1 MSKKACPH
9 FLAYTFLHWLVAV
22 VLTGA
27 GTQVNLIPV
36 ENKGVSFLT
45 FIALLVVGS
54 IQIIL
59 PPGIPKY
66 LLFGTFILIL
76 SQMLR
81 PLEEQLEE
89 KGLLTE
95 VIVMASGVF
104 VPMVALGFYDKFNI
118 LPWYWYLSIS
128 LIGLLLARLILIG
141 LAMTGYYDD
150 KQIRT
155 GSKVISSFAIALFAL
170 LTTFDINLI
179 RAKAK
184 ACKENP
190 DYVDASMG
198 IFLDYISLITN
209 FADVLSD

>member
-1 MSKKACPH
+1 MSKGCPH

-22 VLTGA
+22 ILTGA

-45 FIALLVVGS
+45 VLGLFAVVI
-54 IQIIL
+54 IQGFL

-66 LLFGTFILIL
+66 LLFGTFILLIG
-76 SQMLR
+76 QILR
-81 PLEEQLEE
+81 PLEDQLNE

-95 VIVMASGVF
+95 VIVMATGVF

-118 LPWYWYLSIS
+118 LPWYFYLFIS
-128 LIGLLLARLILIG
+128 LIGLILARLILYG

-155 GSKVISSFAIALFAL
+155 GSKVISSFAIVLFAL
-170 LTTFDINLI
+170 FTTFDINII
-179 RAKAK
+179 RAQAK
-184 ACKENP
+184 ACRRNP

-198 IFLDYISLITN
+198 IFLDFLNLITSS
-209 FADVLSD
+209 ADILSD

>member
-1 MSKKACPH
+1 MSKGCPH

-22 VLTGA
+22 ILTGA

-45 FIALLVVGS
+45 ILGLFAVVIVQGF
-54 IQIIL
+54 L

-66 LLFGTFILIL
+66 LLFGTFILLIG
-76 SQMLR
+76 QILR
-81 PLEEQLEE
+81 PLEDQLNE

-95 VIVMASGVF
+95 VIVMATGVF

-118 LPWYWYLSIS
+118 LPWYFYLFMS
-128 LIGLLLARLILIG
+128 LIGLILARLILYG

-170 LTTFDINLI
+170 FTTFDIKII
-179 RAKAK
+179 RAQAK
-184 ACKENP
+184 ACRRNP

-198 IFLDYISLITN
+198 IFLDFLNLITS

>member
-1 MSKKACPH
+1 MSKSCPH
-9 FLAYTFLHWLVAV
+9 FLAYTFLHWLAAV

-45 FIALLVVGS
+45 TLGLFAVVIVQGF
-54 IQIIL
+54 L
-59 PPGIPKY
+59 PPGIFKY
-66 LLFGTFILIL
+66 LLFGTFILLIG
-76 SQMLR
+76 QILR

-95 VIVMASGVF
+95 VIVMAAGIF
-104 VPMVALGFYDKFNI
+104 IPMVALGFYDKFNI
-118 LPWYWYLSIS
+118 LPWYFYLSIS
-128 LIGLLLARLILIG
+128 LIGLLLARLILYG

-155 GSKVISSFAIALFAL
+155 GSKLISSFAIALFAL
-170 LTTFDINLI
+170 FTTFDINLI

-184 ACKENP
+184 ACRKNP
-190 DYVDASMG
+190 DYIDASMG
-198 IFLDYISLITN
+198 IFLDFLNLITSS
-209 FADVLSD
+209 ADILSN

>member
-1 MSKKACPH
+1 MSKACPH

-22 VLTGA
+22 ILTGA

-36 ENKGVSFLT
+36 ENKGISFLT
-45 FIALLVVGS
+45 SIGLIAVVI
-54 IQIIL
+54 IQQFF

-66 LLFGTFILIL
+66 LLFGTFILLIG
-76 SQMLR
+76 QILR
-81 PLEEQLEE
+81 PLEQQLEE

-95 VIVMASGVF
+95 VMVMATGIF

-118 LPWYWYLSIS
+118 LPWYWYLFIS
-128 LIGLLLARLILIG
+128 LIGLTLARLILYG

-155 GSKVISSFAIALFAL
+155 GSKVISSFAIGLFAL
-170 LTTFDINLI
+170 LTTFDINII
-179 RAKAK
+179 RAQAK
-184 ACKENP
+184 TCRGKP

-198 IFLDYISLITN
+198 IFLDYLNLFTS
-209 FADVLSD
+209 FADVLSN

>member
-1 MSKKACPH
+1 MSKACPH

-22 VLTGA
+22 ILTGA

-45 FIALLVVGS
+45 VIGLLAVVI
-54 IQIIL
+54 IQGFL
-59 PPGIPKY
+59 PPGIFKY
-66 LLFGTFILIL
+66 LLFGTFILLIG
-76 SQMLR
+76 QVLR

-95 VIVMASGVF
+95 VIVMTSGVF

-118 LPWYWYLSIS
+118 LPWYFYLSIS
-128 LIGLLLARLILIG
+128 LIGLLLARLILYG

-155 GSKVISSFAIALFAL
+155 GSKVISSFAIGIFAL
-170 LTTFDINLI
+170 LTTFDINII
-179 RAKAK
+179 RAQAK
-184 ACKENP
+184 ACRKNP

-198 IFLDYISLITN
+198 IFLDYLNLFTS
-209 FADVLSD
+209 FADILSN

>member
-1 MSKKACPH
+1 MSKGCPH

-45 FIALLVVGS
+45 FIALIVVVS
-54 IQIIL
+54 IQIMF

-66 LLFGTFILIL
+66 LLFGTFILLL
-76 SQMLR
+76 SQFLR
-81 PLEEQLEE
+81 PLEEELDE

-95 VIVMASGVF
+95 VIIMATGVF

-118 LPWYWYLSIS
+118 LPWYWYLSMS
-128 LIGLLLARLILIG
+128 LIGLLLARLILFG

-155 GSKVISSFAIALFAL
+155 GSKVISTFAIALFAL
-170 LTTFDINLI
+170 FTTFDINLI
-179 RAKAK
+179 RAQAK

-190 DYVDASMG
+190 DYVNASMG
-198 IFLDYISLITN
+198 IFIDYISLFSN

>member
-1 MSKKACPH
+1 MSKGCPH

-45 FIALLVVGS
+45 SLGLFVVVI
-54 IQIIL
+54 IQQFF

-66 LLFGTFILIL
+66 LLFGTFILLIG
-76 SQMLR
+76 QILR

-95 VIVMASGVF
+95 VIVMATSIF

-118 LPWYWYLSIS
+118 LPWYFYLFIS
-128 LIGLLLARLILIG
+128 LIGLILARLILYG

-155 GSKVISSFAIALFAL
+155 GSKVI
-170 LTTFDINLI
+170 
-179 RAKAK
+179 
-184 ACKENP
+184 
-190 DYVDASMG
+190 
-198 IFLDYISLITN
+198 
-209 FADVLSD
+209 

>member
-1 MSKKACPH
+1 MSKGCPH

-45 FIALLVVGS
+45 SLGLFVVVI
-54 IQIIL
+54 IQQFF

-66 LLFGTFILIL
+66 LLFGTFILLIG
-76 SQMLR
+76 QILR

-95 VIVMASGVF
+95 VIVMATSIF

-118 LPWYWYLSIS
+118 LPWYFYLFIS
-128 LIGLLLARLILIG
+128 LIGLILARLILYG

-155 GSKVISSFAIALFAL
+155 GSKVISTFAVALFAL
-170 LTTFDINLI
+170 FRTFDINLI
-179 RAKAK
+179 RAQAK
-184 ACKENP
+184 ACRGNP

-198 IFLDYISLITN
+198 IFLDFLNLITSS
-209 FADVLSD
+209 ADILSD

>member
-1 MSKKACPH
+1 MSKSCPH

-36 ENKGVSFLT
+36 ENRGVSFLT
-45 FIALLVVGS
+45 TLGLFAAVIVQGF
-54 IQIIL
+54 L

-66 LLFGTFILIL
+66 LLFGTFILLI
-76 SQMLR
+76 SQILR
-81 PLEEQLEE
+81 PLEDQLNE

-95 VIVMASGVF
+95 VIVMATGVF

-118 LPWYWYLSIS
+118 LPWYFYLFIS
-128 LIGLLLARLILIG
+128 LIGLILARLILYG

-155 GSKVISSFAIALFAL
+155 GSKVISSFAIVLFAL
-170 LTTFDINLI
+170 FTTFDINII
-179 RAKAK
+179 RAQAK
-184 ACKENP
+184 ACRRNP

-198 IFLDYISLITN
+198 IFLDFLNLITS

>member
-1 MSKKACPH
+1 MSKGCPH

-45 FIALLVVGS
+45 SLGLFVVVI
-54 IQIIL
+54 IQQFF

-66 LLFGTFILIL
+66 LLFGTFILLIG
-76 SQMLR
+76 QILR
-81 PLEEQLEE
+81 PLEEKLEE

-95 VIVMASGVF
+95 VIVMATSIF

-128 LIGLLLARLILIG
+128 LIGLLLARLILYG

-155 GSKVISSFAIALFAL
+155 GSKIISTFAVALFAL
-170 LTTFDINLI
+170 FTTFDINLI

-184 ACKENP
+184 ACKGNP

-198 IFLDYISLITN
+198 IFLDFLNLITSS
-209 FADVLSD
+209 ADILSD

>member
-1 MSKKACPH
+1 MSKACPH

-22 VLTGA
+22 ILTGA

-45 FIALLVVGS
+45 VLGLFAVVI
-54 IQIIL
+54 IQGFL

-66 LLFGTFILIL
+66 LLFGTFILLIG
-76 SQMLR
+76 QILR
-81 PLEEQLEE
+81 PLEDQLNE

-95 VIVMASGVF
+95 VIVMATGVF

-118 LPWYWYLSIS
+118 LPWYFYLFIS
-128 LIGLLLARLILIG
+128 LIGLILARLILYG

-155 GSKVISSFAIALFAL
+155 GSKVISSFAIVLFAL
-170 LTTFDINLI
+170 FTTFDINII
-179 RAKAK
+179 RAQAK
-184 ACKENP
+184 ACRRNP

-198 IFLDYISLITN
+198 IFLDFLNLITSS
-209 FADVLSD
+209 ADILSD

>member
-1 MSKKACPH
+1 MSKSCPH
-9 FLAYTFLHWLVAV
+9 FLAYTFLHWLVAI

-27 GTQVNLIPV
+27 GTQVNIIPV

-45 FIALLVVGS
+45 TLGLFAAVI
-54 IQIIL
+54 IQGFL
-59 PPGIPKY
+59 PVGIPKY
-66 LLFGTFILIL
+66 LLFGTFILLI
-76 SQMLR
+76 SQILR
-81 PLEEQLEE
+81 PLEDQLNE

-95 VIVMASGVF
+95 VIVMATAVF

-118 LPWYWYLSIS
+118 LPWYFYLFIS
-128 LIGLLLARLILIG
+128 LIGLILARLILYG

-155 GSKVISSFAIALFAL
+155 GSKVISSFAIILFAL
-170 LTTFDINLI
+170 FTTFDINII
-179 RAKAK
+179 RAEAK
-184 ACKENP
+184 ACRRNP

-198 IFLDYISLITN
+198 IFLDFLNLFTS

>member
-1 MSKKACPH
+1 MSKACPH

-22 VLTGA
+22 ILTGA

-36 ENKGVSFLT
+36 ENKGISFLT
-45 FIALLVVGS
+45 SIGLIAVVI
-54 IQIIL
+54 IQQFF

-66 LLFGTFILIL
+66 LLFGTFILLIG
-76 SQMLR
+76 QILR
-81 PLEEQLEE
+81 PLEQQLEE

-95 VIVMASGVF
+95 VMVMATGIF

-118 LPWYWYLSIS
+118 LPWYWYLFTS
-128 LIGLLLARLILIG
+128 LFGLILARLILYG

-155 GSKVISSFAIALFAL
+155 GSKVISSFAIILFAL
-170 LTTFDINLI
+170 LTTFDINII

-184 ACKENP
+184 ACRGNP
-190 DYVDASMG
+190 DYIDASIG
-198 IFLDYISLITN
+198 IFLDYLNLFTSSANI
-209 FADVLSD
+209 LSN

>member
-1 MSKKACPH
+1 MSKACPH

-22 VLTGA
+22 ILTGA

-45 FIALLVVGS
+45 VIGLLAVVI
-54 IQIIL
+54 IQGFL
-59 PPGIPKY
+59 PPGIFKY
-66 LLFGTFILIL
+66 LLFGTFILLIG
-76 SQMLR
+76 QVLR

-95 VIVMASGVF
+95 VIVMTSGVF

-118 LPWYWYLSIS
+118 LPWYFYLSIS
-128 LIGLLLARLILIG
+128 LIGLLLARLILYG

-155 GSKVISSFAIALFAL
+155 GSKVISSFAIVLFSL
-170 LTTFDINLI
+170 FTTFDINLI

-184 ACKENP
+184 ACRKNP

-198 IFLDYISLITN
+198 IFLDYLNLFTS
-209 FADVLSD
+209 FADILSN

>member
-1 MSKKACPH
+1 MSKGCPH

-45 FIALLVVGS
+45 FIALIVVVS
-54 IQIIL
+54 IQIMF

-66 LLFGTFILIL
+66 LLFGTFILLL
-76 SQMLR
+76 SQFLR
-81 PLEEQLEE
+81 PLEEELDE

-95 VIVMASGVF
+95 VIIMATGVF

-118 LPWYWYLSIS
+118 LPWYWYLSMS
-128 LIGLLLARLILIG
+128 LIGLLLARLILFG

-155 GSKVISSFAIALFAL
+155 GSKVISTFAIALFAL
-170 LTTFDINLI
+170 FTTFDINLI
-179 RAKAK
+179 RAQAK

-190 DYVDASMG
+190 DYVNASMG
-198 IFLDYISLITN
+198 IFIDYISLFSN
-209 FADVLSD
+209 FADILSD

>member
-1 MSKKACPH
+1 MSKSCPH
-9 FLAYTFLHWLVAV
+9 FLAYTFLHWLVAI

-36 ENKGVSFLT
+36 ENRGVSFLT
-45 FIALLVVGS
+45 FIALIVVAS
-54 IQIIL
+54 IQIIF

-66 LLFGTFILIL
+66 LLFGTFILLI
-76 SQMLR
+76 SQILR
-81 PLEEQLEE
+81 PLEDELNE

-95 VIVMASGVF
+95 VIVMATGVF

-118 LPWYWYLSIS
+118 LSWYFYLSIS
-128 LIGLLLARLILIG
+128 LIGLLLARLILLG

-150 KQIRT
+150 KQIKT
-155 GSKVISSFAIALFAL
+155 GSKLISTFAIALFAL
-170 LTTFDINLI
+170 FTTFDINLI
-179 RAKAK
+179 RVQAK

-190 DYVDASMG
+190 DYVNASMG
-198 IFLDYISLITN
+198 IFVDYISLFSN